1 MKQTVLMDQYGRNLL
16 KALQSDVRASVAEL
30 SRRIGLSQTRTAE
43 RLKRLEESG
52 VIQSYSVEIDREVL
66 GLPIL
71 GFIRFTCSGGNYRK
85 FLSFVKTL
93 EQAEECH
100 HTTGGDA
107 FLLKVSVAS
116 MDDLEKLIE
125 SLLPFGDPTT
135 SLVLS
140 SPVSKRSLPISGATI
155 VKQDSEAAL

>member
-1 MKQTVLMDQYGRNLL
+1 M
-16 KALQSDVRASVAEL
+16 
-30 SRRIGLSQTRTAE
+30 
-43 RLKRLEESG
+43 
-52 VIQSYSVEIDREVL
+52 IQSYSVEIDREVL

-93 EQAEECH
+93 EQVEECH

-140 SPVSKRSLPISGATI
+140 SPVSKRSLPISGSTLP
-155 VKQDSEAAL
+155 KRDSGVAL